1 MRIPP
6 FYCETGD
13 LYGCFHR
20 HRTCDYEKPIN
31 IESENMDDVLLL
43 AMILLLVAVLI
54 PGIGAVRNGSQSW
67 IAFGPF
73 SFQPA
78 EFVKVALIGKLA

>member
-1 MRIPP
+1 
-6 FYCETGD
+6 
-13 LYGCFHR
+13 
-20 HRTCDYEKPIN
+20 
-31 IESENMDDVLLL
+31 
-43 AMILLLVAVLI
+43 MILLLVAVLI

-78 EFVKVALIGKLA
+78 EFVKVALIGKLACSMEKFEWEKCFQIQPYRVDPFASCFNHVAT